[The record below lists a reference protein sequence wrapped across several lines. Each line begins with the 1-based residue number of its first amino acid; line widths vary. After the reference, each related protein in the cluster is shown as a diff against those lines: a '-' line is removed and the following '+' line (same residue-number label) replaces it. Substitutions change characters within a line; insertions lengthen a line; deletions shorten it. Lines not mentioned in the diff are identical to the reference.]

1 MSNGVSRKFSLL
13 FKLNYRSN
21 AVLRIS
27 VEEAAMNLKSLLE
40 RVARGEEVI
49 LLEQDKAVA
58 RLVPPLQ
65 KEERLASMKQFRDS
79 LAIKG
84 ESLSA
89 TVINARTEERR

>member
-1 MSNGVSRKFSLL
+1 M
-13 FKLNYRSN
+13 
-21 AVLRIS
+21 LRIS

-40 RVARGEEVI
+40 LVARGEEVI
-49 LLEQDKAVA
+49 LLEQDKVVA

-65 KEERLASMKQFRDS
+65 KEQRLATMKKFRES

-89 TVINARTEERR
+89 TVINARIEERR

>member
-1 MSNGVSRKFSLL
+1 M
-13 FKLNYRSN
+13 
-21 AVLRIS
+21 LRFS

-40 RVARGEEVI
+40 LVARGEEVI
-49 LLEQDKAVA
+49 LLDQDKVVA

-65 KEERLASMKQFRDS
+65 KEQRLATMKKFRES

-89 TVINARTEERR
+89 TVINVRTEERR

>member
-1 MSNGVSRKFSLL
+1 M
-13 FKLNYRSN
+13 
-21 AVLRIS
+21 LRIS

-40 RVARGEEVI
+40 LVARGEEVI
-49 LLEQDKAVA
+49 LLDQDKAVA

-65 KEERLASMKQFRDS
+65 KEQRLATMKKFRES

-89 TVINARTEERR
+89 TVINARIEERR

>member
-1 MSNGVSRKFSLL
+1 M
-13 FKLNYRSN
+13 
-21 AVLRIS
+21 LRIS
-27 VEEAAMNLKSLLE
+27 VEEAAMNLKSFLE

-58 RLVPPLQ
+58 RLVAFRQ
-65 KEERLASMKQFRDS
+65 KEQRLATMKKFRDS

-89 TVINARTEERR
+89 TVINVRTEEHALFKQNSTN

>member
-1 MSNGVSRKFSLL
+1 M
-13 FKLNYRSN
+13 
-21 AVLRIS
+21 LRIS
-27 VEEAAMNLKSLLE
+27 VEEAAIDLKSLLE
-40 RVARGEEVI
+40 RVAKGEEVI

-89 TVINARTEERR
+89 TVINARTDERR

>member
-1 MSNGVSRKFSLL
+1 M
-13 FKLNYRSN
+13 
-21 AVLRIS
+21 LRIS

-40 RVARGEEVI
+40 LVARGEEVI
-49 LLEQDKAVA
+49 LLDQDKVVA

-65 KEERLASMKQFRDS
+65 KEQRLVTMKKFRES

-89 TVINARTEERR
+89 TVINARIEERR

>member
-1 MSNGVSRKFSLL
+1 M
-13 FKLNYRSN
+13 
-21 AVLRIS
+21 LRIS

-49 LLEQDKAVA
+49 LLEQHKAVA

-65 KEERLASMKQFRDS
+65 KERLASMKQFRDS

-84 ESLSA
+84 EPLST
-89 TVINARTEERR
+89 TVLNARTEQRC

>member
-1 MSNGVSRKFSLL
+1 M
-13 FKLNYRSN
+13 
-21 AVLRIS
+21 LRIS
-27 VEEAAMNLKSLLE
+27 VEEAAINLKFLLE

-65 KEERLASMKQFRDS
+65 KEERLATMKQFRDS
-79 LAIKG
+79 LTIKG

-89 TVINARTEERR
+89 TVINARIEERH

>member
-1 MSNGVSRKFSLL
+1 M
-13 FKLNYRSN
+13 
-21 AVLRIS
+21 LRIS
-27 VEEAAMNLKSLLE
+27 VEEAARNLKSLLE

-65 KEERLASMKQFRDS
+65 NAERLASMKQFRDS
-79 LAIKG
+79 LEIKG

-89 TVINARTEERR
+89 TVINARIEERR

>member
-1 MSNGVSRKFSLL
+1 M
-13 FKLNYRSN
+13 
-21 AVLRIS
+21 LRIS
-27 VEEAAMNLKSLLE
+27 VEEAAINLKSLLE
-40 RVARGEEVI
+40 RVAKGEEVI

-89 TVINARTEERR
+89 TVINARTDERR

>member
-1 MSNGVSRKFSLL
+1 
-13 FKLNYRSN
+13 
-21 AVLRIS
+21 VLRIS

-65 KEERLASMKQFRDS
+65 KEQRLANMKQFRDS

>member
-1 MSNGVSRKFSLL
+1 M
-13 FKLNYRSN
+13 
-21 AVLRIS
+21 LRIS

-49 LLEQDKAVA
+49 LLDQDKAVA
-58 RLVPPLQ
+58 RLVPFRQ
-65 KEERLASMKQFRDS
+65 KEQRLATMKKFRES

-89 TVINARTEERR
+89 TVINARIEERR

>member
-1 MSNGVSRKFSLL
+1 M
-13 FKLNYRSN
+13 
-21 AVLRIS
+21 LRIS
-27 VEEAAMNLKSLLE
+27 VEEAAIDLKSLLE

-49 LLEQDKAVA
+49 LLDQDKAVA

>member
-1 MSNGVSRKFSLL
+1 
-13 FKLNYRSN
+13 
-21 AVLRIS
+21 VLRIS
-27 VEEAAMNLKSLLE
+27 VEEAAIDLKSLLE
-40 RVARGEEVI
+40 RVAKGEEVI

-89 TVINARTEERR
+89 TVINARTDERR

>member
-1 MSNGVSRKFSLL
+1 M
-13 FKLNYRSN
+13 
-21 AVLRIS
+21 LRIS
-27 VEEAAMNLKSLLE
+27 VEEAAIDLKSLLE
-40 RVARGEEVI
+40 RVAKGEEVI

-79 LAIKG
+79 LAVKG

-89 TVINARTEERR
+89 TVINARTEKRR

>member
-1 MSNGVSRKFSLL
+1 
-13 FKLNYRSN
+13 
-21 AVLRIS
+21 VLRIS
-27 VEEAAMNLKSLLE
+27 VEEAAKNLKSLLE

-65 KEERLASMKQFRDS
+65 KEQRLASMKEFRDS

-89 TVINARTEERR
+89 TIMNARIEERR

>member
-1 MSNGVSRKFSLL
+1 M
-13 FKLNYRSN
+13 
-21 AVLRIS
+21 LRIS

-49 LLEQDKAVA
+49 LLDQDKAVA

-65 KEERLASMKQFRDS
+65 KEQRLATMKKFRES

-89 TVINARTEERR
+89 TVINARIEERR

>member
-1 MSNGVSRKFSLL
+1 M
-13 FKLNYRSN
+13 
-21 AVLRIS
+21 LRIS
-27 VEEAAMNLKSLLE
+27 IEEAAINLKFLLE

-58 RLVPPLQ
+58 RLVPLLQ
-65 KEERLASMKQFRDS
+65 KEQRLANMKQFRDS
-79 LAIKG
+79 LAIEG

>member
-1 MSNGVSRKFSLL
+1 M
-13 FKLNYRSN
+13 
-21 AVLRIS
+21 LRIS
-27 VEEAAMNLKSLLE
+27 VEEAAMNLKYLLE

-49 LLEQDKAVA
+49 LLEQNKPVA

-89 TVINARTEERR
+89 TVINTRTEERR